1 MCMKSGFMTETRSF
15 SKNKPKGK
23 LNSFI
28 EFKKFYLTKH
38 INYKIETK
46 THVQLV
52 KLKIARNILS
62 FHSYRYCLPL
72 DLCMSMW
79 RETVSKTHY
88 HFSKTIILLLYNI
101 KQEMSN
107 IK

>member
-1 MCMKSGFMTETRSF
+1 MCMKSGFMTETRFF

-23 LNSFI
+23 LNSFT

-38 INYKIETK
+38 MNYKIKAK

-52 KLKIARNILS
+52 KLKTRNILS

-72 DLCMSMW
+72 NVCVLM
-79 RETVSKTHY
+79 
-88 HFSKTIILLLYNI
+88 
-101 KQEMSN
+101 
-107 IK
+107 